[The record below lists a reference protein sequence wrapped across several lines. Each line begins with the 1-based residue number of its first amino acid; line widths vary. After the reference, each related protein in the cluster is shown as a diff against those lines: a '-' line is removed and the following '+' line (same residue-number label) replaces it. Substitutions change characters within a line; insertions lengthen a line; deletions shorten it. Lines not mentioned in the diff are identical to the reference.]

1 MGKIIDFKSRKQIT
15 ISDLQ
20 REWIETV
27 ANESVDNLDIS
38 DIMSLVEGM
47 EAYYG
52 DQKPQA

>member
-1 MGKIIDFKSRKQIT
+1 MGKIIDFKSRKQIP

-38 DIMSLVEGM
+38 DIMSLIEGM

-52 DQKPQA
+52 DKNPQA